1 MKIEKFS
8 QALQFNCEPFLNF
21 GKKENMKN
29 LIKLLLLISF
39 LASCQNPNPQLEKEL
54 SETKARLVAAKSA
67 IEKINPSNAT
77 LVHEVYFNLK
87 DDLTSAQKE
96 EFHQSI
102 LKLKDI
108 PVIQNLEVGDFKNLN
123 DPRALADYEIKMSM
137 EFQSEKEY
145 AEYQIHPIHLS
156 LKKAA
161 ADLLAAPPTTY
172 DFIKK

>member
-1 MKIEKFS
+1 
-8 QALQFNCEPFLNF
+8 
-21 GKKENMKN
+21 MKN
-29 LIKLLLLISF
+29 LITLFLLISF
-39 LASCQNPNPQLEKEL
+39 LFGCQNPNLQLEKEL

-67 IEKINPSNAT
+67 LEKVNPTTKTS

-87 DDLTSAQKE
+87 DDLTKDQKE
-96 EFHQSI
+96 EFHQNI

-108 PVIQNLEVGDFKNLN
+108 PEVQNLVVGDFKNLN

-145 AEYQIHPIHLS
+145 AEYQAHPIHLS

-161 ADLLAAPPTTY
+161 GDIVAAPPVTY